1 MTVSPKPATA
11 SERLEACLARA
22 TDPAGEGSRAFTR
35 LYADRARAEA
45 EAADARARQG
55 LPLGPLD
62 GRIVSIKDLFDMPG
76 EPTTA
81 GSKLLRGAAP
91 ATAMAPAIARLRQA
105 GAVIIGK
112 ANMTEFAFS
121 GVGINPHYGTP
132 GNPADRS
139 RIPGGS
145 SSGGAVSVADGMA
158 EITIGSDTGGSTRI
172 PAALC
177 GIVGLK
183 PSQYRVPTAG
193 AFPLSFALDSIG
205 PMARTVADCA
215 QADAVMAGE
224 MPRPLE
230 PAPLAGLR
238 LGIPRGPLLEGME
251 PEVAQAFEATLGRLG
266 KAGAVAGDHPLPLLT
281 EMQAVNAKGGFAASE
296 AFFVHRAALDSQ
308 PGDFDPVVRGR
319 IERGRMISAADY
331 IFMQRRR
338 TELIQAMDA
347 DLADL
352 DALILPTTPIRA
364 PKIADL
370 AASEEAFTAAN
381 MLLLRNTSVG
391 NFFDLCAIS
400 LPVPTGLR
408 SGNLPIG
415 LMLMTRNG
423 QDRRLLRIAA
433 AIETILA
440 K

>member
-1 MTVSPKPATA
+1 MTVSPKPASA
-11 SERLEACLARA
+11 RERLEACLAKA
-22 TDPAGEGSRAFTR
+22 ADPAGEGSRAFTR
-35 LYADRARAEA
+35 LYAERARAEA
-45 EAADARARQG
+45 EAADTRARQG

-62 GRIVSIKDLFDMPG
+62 GRIVSVKDLFDMPG

-81 GSKLLRGAAP
+81 GSKLLRDAPP

-112 ANMTEFAFS
+112 TNMTEFAFS

-145 SSGGAVSVADGMA
+145 SSGGAVSIADGMA

-172 PAALC
+172 PAAMC

-205 PMARTVADCA
+205 PMAGSVADCA
-215 QADAVMAGE
+215 LADAVMAGDT
-224 MPRPLE
+224 PQPLS

-238 LGIPRGPLLEGME
+238 LGIPRGPLLDGME
-251 PEVAQAFEATLGRLG
+251 PEVAQAFEAALGRLG
-266 KAGAVAGDHPLPLLT
+266 KAGTILGDHPLPLLA
-281 EMQAVNAKGGFAASE
+281 EMLTVNAKGGFAPSE
-296 AFFVHRAALDSQ
+296 AFFVHQAALDCR
-308 PGDFDPVVRGR
+308 PEDFDPLVRGR
-319 IERGRMISAADY
+319 IERGRAISAADY

-338 TELIQAMDA
+338 PELIRAMDA

-370 AASEEAFTAAN
+370 AASEAAFTAAN

-400 LPVPTGLR
+400 LPLPAGLR
-408 SGNLPIG
+408 PGGLPVG
-415 LMLMTRNG
+415 LMLVARNG
-423 QDRRLLRIAA
+423 QDRRLLRMAA
-433 AIETILA
+433 AVERLLA
-440 K
+440 

>member
-1 MTVSPKPATA
+1 MTVSPKSPTA
-11 SERLEACLARA
+11 RERLEACLAKA
-22 TDPAGEGSRAFTR
+22 TDPSGEGSRVYTR

-62 GRIVSIKDLFDMPG
+62 GRIVSVKDLFDMPG

-81 GSKLLRGAAP
+81 GSKLLRDAAP

-112 ANMTEFAFS
+112 TNMTEFAFS

-172 PAALC
+172 PAAMC

-183 PSQYRVPTAG
+183 PSQYRVPTVG
-193 AFPLSFALDSIG
+193 AFPLSFALDSIA
-205 PMARTVADCA
+205 PMTSSVADCA
-215 QADAVMAGE
+215 LADAVMAGE
-224 MPRPLE
+224 APRPLA
-230 PAPLAGLR
+230 PMPLAGLR

-251 PEVAQAFEATLGRLG
+251 TEVAQAFEGALDRLG
-266 KAGAVAGDHPLPLLT
+266 KAGAALADHPLPLLA
-281 EMQAVNAKGGFAASE
+281 EMQAVNAKGGFAATE
-296 AFFVHRAALDSQ
+296 AFFVHRAALDNR
-308 PGDFDPVVRGR
+308 PGEFDPIVRGR
-319 IERGRMISAADY
+319 IERGRTIPAADY

-338 TELIQAMDA
+338 AELIRAMDA
-347 DLADL
+347 ALADL

-400 LPVPTGLR
+400 LPLPAGLR
-408 SGNLPIG
+408 AGTLPIG
-415 LMLMTRNG
+415 LMLMARNG
-423 QDRRLLRIAA
+423 QDHRLLRIAA
-433 AIETILA
+433 AVEGLLA
-440 K
+440 

>member
-1 MTVSPKPATA
+1 MTASAKPATA
-11 SERLEACLARA
+11 QERLEACLARIA
-22 TDPAGEGSRAFTR
+22 DPAGEGSRAFTR

-62 GRIVSIKDLFDMPG
+62 GRIVSVKDLFDMPG

-81 GSKLLRGAAP
+81 GSKLLRDASP

-105 GAVIIGK
+105 GAVIVGK
-112 ANMTEFAFS
+112 TNMTEFAFS

-172 PAALC
+172 PAAMC

-183 PSQYRVPTAG
+183 PSQYRVPTTG

-215 QADAVMAGE
+215 LADAVMAGE
-224 MPRPLE
+224 TPLPLT

-238 LGIPRGPLLEGME
+238 LGIPRGPLLENME
-251 PEVAQAFEATLGRLG
+251 PEVAQAFETALDRLG
-266 KAGAVAGDHPLPLLT
+266 KAGTVPGEQPLPLLA
-281 EMQAVNAKGGFAASE
+281 EMQAVNARGGFAASE
-296 AFFVHRAALDSQ
+296 AFFVHRAALDNR
-308 PGDFDPVVRGR
+308 PDEFDPIVRGR
-319 IERGRMISAADY
+319 IERGRAIPTADY

-338 TELIQAMDA
+338 AELIRAMDA
-347 DLADL
+347 ALADL

-381 MLLLRNTSVG
+381 TLLLRNTSVM

-400 LPVPTGLR
+400 LPLPVIGL
-408 SGNLPIG
+408 PVG
-415 LMLMTRNG
+415 LMLVARNG
-423 QDRRLLRIAA
+423 HDRRLLRMAA
-433 AIETILA
+433 GVESCLA
-440 K
+440 G

>member
-22 TDPAGEGSRAFTR
+22 TDPAGEGSRAFIR
-35 LYADRARAEA
+35 LYADRARVEA
-45 EAADARARQG
+45 KAADDRVRQG

-81 GSKLLRGAAP
+81 GSKLLRDATP

-112 ANMTEFAFS
+112 TNMTEFAFS

-177 GIVGLK
+177 GIVGFK
-183 PSQYRVPTAG
+183 PSQYRVPTVG

-205 PMARTVADCA
+205 PMAGSVADCA
-215 QADAVMAGE
+215 LADAVMAGE
-224 MPRPLE
+224 APQPLS

-238 LGIPRGPLLEGME
+238 LGIPRGALLENMD
-251 PEVAQAFEATLGRLG
+251 PDVAQAFEAALGRLG
-266 KAGAVAGDHPLPLLT
+266 GAGVALADHPLPLLA
-281 EMQAVNAKGGFAASE
+281 EMLAVNAKGGFAASE
-296 AFFVHRAALDSQ
+296 AFFVHRADLDSR
-308 PGDFDPVVRGR
+308 PDEFDPMVRGR

-338 TELIQAMDA
+338 AELIRAMDT

-352 DALILPTTPIRA
+352 DALILPTTPIQA

-370 AASEEAFTAAN
+370 AAGEEAFTAAN
-381 MLLLRNTSVG
+381 MLLLRNTAVG
-391 NFFDLCAIS
+391 NFFDLCAVS
-400 LPVPTGLR
+400 LPLPAGLR
-408 SGNLPIG
+408 PGRLPVG
-415 LMLMTRNG
+415 LMLVARNG

-433 AIETILA
+433 GMERLLA
-440 K
+440 Q